1 MATFTPTITTNTTP
15 AIVNTMTGNTTYTQ
29 FKNSLGQYDYLIDQI
44 YFNTTNLVQIQG
56 SFLYS
61 RYDSDGRQ
69 NLQSVLST
77 ISPYQTQNSIYINTE
92 DKNLIL
98 DGRDYVKFKMQPNTT
113 LQIKLYCDRI
123 SNADTLDLIGMN
135 NFKALED
142 ATDKYDFFDQYVDIL

>member
-1 MATFTPTITTNTTP
+1 
-15 AIVNTMTGNTTYTQ
+15 MTGNTTYTQ
-29 FKNSLGQYDYLIDQI
+29 FKNSLGQYDYLVDEI
-44 YFNTTNLVQIQG
+44 YLNTNNLVQIQG

-98 DGRDYVKFKMQPNTT
+98 DGRDYVRFKMQPNTL
-113 LQIKLYCDRI
+113 LQIKLYCERI

>member
-29 FKNSLGQYDYLIDQI
+29 FKNSLGQYDYLVDEI
-44 YFNTTNLVQIQG
+44 YLNTNNLVQIQG

-98 DGRDYVKFKMQPNTT
+98 DGRDYVRFKMQPNTL
-113 LQIKLYCDRI
+113 LQIKLYCERI

>member
-44 YFNTTNLVQIQG
+44 YLNTTNLVQIHG

-123 SNADTLDLIGMN
+123 SNADTLDLNGMN